1 MPKLDEYIERVKHLP
16 PAPTVAVQLL
26 GLFNDPDRD
35 IDRIVELISI
45 DPSLTAETLKRC
57 NHGCDRG
64 DEPASD
70 MFEAVTRLGFY
81 QVYCVVVALIGSRT
95 MTLVRS
101 NYTADATRLWEHSVT
116 TAVTAS
122 LLAARVQVLEATAF
136 TAGLLHDVGKLIL
149 VSVEGVAYAQMVRDS
164 GVFGSAMGA
173 AEEQLLGFTH
183 AALGA
188 RLLARWDL
196 PEDVCLA
203 VKFHHQSPA
212 QAGASQRLAA
222 VVNFANC
229 LAHEIVDGAGG
240 APAAAEISPEAM
252 ELLELTPKEIPS
264 VILQVNEALGGV
276 QDLMQMKA

>member
-1 MPKLDEYIERVKHLP
+1 
-16 PAPTVAVQLL
+16 
-26 GLFNDPDRD
+26 
-35 IDRIVELISI
+35 
-45 DPSLTAETLKRC
+45 
-57 NHGCDRG
+57 
-64 DEPASD
+64 
-70 MFEAVTRLGFY
+70 
-81 QVYCVVVALIGSRT
+81 
-95 MTLVRS
+95 
-101 NYTADATRLWEHSVT
+101 
-116 TAVTAS
+116 VTAS

-164 GVFGSAMGA
+164 GVFGSAMSA

-203 VKFHHQSPA
+203 VEFHHQSPA

-240 APAAAEISPEAM
+240 APAAAETSPEAM